1 MKKKNTIVAIT
12 FIFIT
17 VIVSGYYV
25 YNNLCPVAKPI
36 QHPPIEDIISINIS
50 TDDNRESKISGID
63 FVRIATYIS
72 NSKPTRI
79 MSVNDSPIIRPYY
92 KIAVLT
98 EIKTFNYYVYKNNN
112 KVYIES
118 PYEGVYI
125 IDSQVVNILSIS
137 SGT

>member
-36 QHPPIEDIISINIS
+36 QHPP
-50 TDDNRESKISGID
+50 ISGID